1 MLWWVKTRKC
11 PSGKVLRA
19 EGTAAANIKS
29 RGASTF
35 AVLVVGGGGGG
46 MCLPDARW
54 ICLEALSLM
63 VLTR

>member
-35 AVLVVGGGGGG
+35 AVLVVVVCVSQMPGGS
-46 MCLPDARW
+46 
-54 ICLEALSLM
+54 ALKL
-63 VLTR
+63 

>member
-29 RGASTF
+29 SGVASLG
-35 AVLVVGGGGGG
+35 VWVGGGGWWWWYVSPR
-46 MCLPDARW
+46 CQVDLP
-54 ICLEALSLM
+54 
-63 VLTR
+63 

>member
-19 EGTAAANIKS
+19 EGIAAANIRP

-35 AVLVVGGGGGG
+35 AVLVAGWGGWWYVSPR
-46 MCLPDARW
+46 CQVDL
-54 ICLEALSLM
+54 L
-63 VLTR
+63 

>member
-35 AVLVVGGGGGG
+35 AVLVVGGWWWYVSPR
-46 MCLPDARW
+46 CQVDLP
-54 ICLEALSLM
+54 
-63 VLTR
+63 

>member
-35 AVLVVGGGGGG
+35 AVLVVGGWWWGVVVVVCVSQMPGGS
-46 MCLPDARW
+46 
-54 ICLEALSLM
+54 ALKL
-63 VLTR
+63 